1 MTDYVKSYL
10 IRKDKNMSSD
20 KLLIVLVGLFLIAEL
35 IQAIVEGNSKVKKQ
49 VQSNRFLNFVYQD
62 AVGYAHIFE
71 KTEMPNKAKLNGA
84 IDQVVADAQA
94 HGFKVTDQDRA
105 LIEGAVEYAVNKM
118 HLANNVAEETDQNS
132 KPSTSDLGSAGT
144 AQTISDQSNDVVNQ
158 TVPDAP
164 QLPKT
169 VNNNEKD

>member
-1 MTDYVKSYL
+1 
-10 IRKDKNMSSD
+10 MSSD

-94 HGFKVTDQDRA
+94 HGFKVTNQDRA

-169 VNNNEKD
+169 VNSNEKA

>member
-1 MTDYVKSYL
+1 
-10 IRKDKNMSSD
+10 
-20 KLLIVLVGLFLIAEL
+20 
-35 IQAIVEGNSKVKKQ
+35 
-49 VQSNRFLNFVYQD
+49 
-62 AVGYAHIFE
+62 
-71 KTEMPNKAKLNGA
+71 MPNKAKLNGA

-118 HLANNVAEETDQNS
+118 HLANSAAEETDKNS
-132 KPSTSDLGSAGT
+132 EPYTSDLGSAGT

>member
-1 MTDYVKSYL
+1 
-10 IRKDKNMSSD
+10 MSSD

-105 LIEGAVEYAVNKM
+105 LVEGAVEYAVNKM
-118 HLANNVAEETDQNS
+118 HLANSAAEETDKNS
-132 KPSTSDLGSAGT
+132 EPYTSDLGSAGT
-144 AQTISDQSNDVVNQ
+144 AQTISDQSNDVVNK

>member
-1 MTDYVKSYL
+1 
-10 IRKDKNMSSD
+10 MSSD

-49 VQSNRFLNFVYQD
+49 VKSNRFLNFVYQD

-118 HLANNVAEETDQNS
+118 HLANSAAEETDKNS
-132 KPSTSDLGSAGT
+132 EPSTSDLGSAGT

-164 QLPKT
+164 QLPKM